1 MFGLAVVFVFPVF
14 IDSAPRAAN
23 IGATGRARSPMFDVG
38 GSEILLILFLTLL
51 VMGPKN
57 IPKIAR
63 TLGKTMQQ
71 VRRITNEFKH
81 AMEDEIRVLE
91 LEELK
96 TERAKTSAN
105 RPAEPV
111 AARSNSA
118 DAEGPATPATP
129 AGEPVVETVNPAAEI
144 PVERE
149 RTGAHPTTP
158 STETAAR
165 GANDGGA
172 A

>member
-1 MFGLAVVFVFPVF
+1 
-14 IDSAPRAAN
+14 
-23 IGATGRARSPMFDVG
+23 MFDVG

-71 VRRITNEFKH
+71 VRRVTNEFKH

-91 LEELK
+91 LAELK
-96 TERAKTSAN
+96 AERAASAAK

-111 AARSNSA
+111 AARNASGA
-118 DAEGPATPATP
+118 GETPPTPAP
-129 AGEPVVETVNPAAEI
+129 PVEPVVETVDPAAEI
-144 PVERE
+144 PVEHE
-149 RTGAHPTTP
+149 RTGARPAAP
-158 STETAAR
+158 SAETVAR
-165 GANDGGA
+165 GADDGGPA
-172 A
+172 

>member
-1 MFGLAVVFVFPVF
+1 
-14 IDSAPRAAN
+14 
-23 IGATGRARSPMFDVG
+23 MFDVG

-81 AMEDEIRVLE
+81 AMEDEIRVME
-91 LEELK
+91 LEEIK
-96 TERAKTSAN
+96 AERASSAAK

-111 AARSNSA
+111 AARSASGDAEASA
-118 DAEGPATPATP
+118 DPPAPPA
-129 AGEPVVETVNPAAEI
+129 EPVVETVDPAAEV

-149 RTGAHPTTP
+149 RTGARPTAP
-158 STETAAR
+158 SAETVAR
-165 GANDGGA
+165 GAGDGGA
-172 A
+172 P

>member
-1 MFGLAVVFVFPVF
+1 
-14 IDSAPRAAN
+14 
-23 IGATGRARSPMFDVG
+23 MFDVG

-71 VRRITNEFKH
+71 VRRVTNEFKH

-96 TERAKTSAN
+96 AERASTIAK

-111 AARSNSA
+111 AVRTAAAESDSA
-118 DAEGPATPATP
+118 SPSPATSTERVESP
-129 AGEPVVETVNPAAEI
+129 VETVETIDPAAEI

-149 RTGAHPTTP
+149 RTGSRPVVP
-158 STETAAR
+158 SAETVAR
-165 GANDGGA
+165 GTDDGGA